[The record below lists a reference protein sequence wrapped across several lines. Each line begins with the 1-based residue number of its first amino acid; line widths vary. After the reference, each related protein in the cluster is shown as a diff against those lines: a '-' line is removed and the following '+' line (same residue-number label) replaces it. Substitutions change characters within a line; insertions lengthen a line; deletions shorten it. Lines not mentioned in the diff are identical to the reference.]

1 MSLSISLLALTLMSS
16 VNLALLNTIVRRWL
30 TSDMILNAKSLS
42 VDLTLS
48 KVSYSIS
55 SSKIF
60 LLAEIDSTKL
70 LNVEN
75 AISQTKEFS

>member
-55 SSKIF
+55 SSTIF